1 MILVGRRKRDQHKR
15 LMLEADK
22 RAEKEQMIQTLIN
35 NKVNLYKYIA
45 GNERELFML
54 TKKLNQMSNQLK
66 HLRNENMNL
75 KQSLRNATN
84 KAHLQESDVFLSDE

>member
-1 MILVGRRKRDQHKR
+1 MILVGRKKRDQHKR
-15 LMLEADK
+15 LMQEADR

-45 GNERELFML
+45 GNEKELLML
-54 TKKLNQMSNQLK
+54 TKRLNQLSHQLK

-75 KQSLRNATN
+75 KQSLRNATS
-84 KAHLQESDVFLSDE
+84 KAHPQDSEILLSDD